1 MDFWL
6 LGGRTQTQEVLHN
19 SKFTF
24 ASASCYEVMQI
35 LTPENLKNSECL
47 EN

>member
-35 LTPENLKNSECL
+35 LTPENLKNYECL